1 MKVSKQARRDGKT
14 LFNACCVNGILDE
27 AKIRQAVTLVIA
39 QKPRGY
45 VNTLTHL
52 QRLVK
57 LDIDRRTARVENAV
71 ESTPAQRATIEAAL
85 AQKYGPGMNVTYSV
99 NPALLGG
106 VKVKA
111 GSDIYDGSVAGRLA
125 ALNDTL

>member
-27 AKIRQAVTLVIA
+27 ARLRQTVTLVIA

-45 VNTLTHL
+45 VSTLTHL

-57 LDIDRRTARVENAV
+57 LDIARRTARVENAV
-71 ESTPAQRATIEAAL
+71 ESTPVQRAAIEAAL
-85 AQKYGPGMNVTYSV
+85 TQKYGPGMNVIYSV

-125 ALNDTL
+125 ALNDNL

>member
-14 LFNACCVNGILDE
+14 LFNVCCVNGILDE
-27 AKIRQAVTLVIA
+27 AKIRQAVTLTIA

-45 VNTLTHL
+45 VSTLTHL

-57 LDIDRRTARVENAV
+57 LDIARRTARVENAV
-71 ESTPAQRATIEAAL
+71 ESTPVQRSAIEAAI

-106 VKVKA
+106 VKVRA

-125 ALNDTL
+125 ALNDNL

>member
-27 AKIRQAVTLVIA
+27 TKIRQAVTLVIA

-45 VNTLTHL
+45 VSTLTHL

-57 LDIDRRTARVENAV
+57 LDIDRRTRML
-71 ESTPAQRATIEAAL
+71 S
-85 AQKYGPGMNVTYSV
+85 G
-99 NPALLGG
+99 
-106 VKVKA
+106 
-111 GSDIYDGSVAGRLA
+111 
-125 ALNDTL
+125 

>member
-14 LFNACCVNGILDE
+14 LFNACCVNGVLDE
-27 AKIRQAVTLVIA
+27 AKVRQTVTAVIV

-45 VNTLTHL
+45 VGTLTHL

-57 LDIDRRTARVENAV
+57 LDLDRRTARVENAV
-71 ESTPAQRATIEAAL
+71 ESTPAQMDAIKAAL
-85 AQKYGPGMNVTYSV
+85 AQKYGPGMNVSFWV

-125 ALNDTL
+125 ALNDGL

>member
-14 LFNACCVNGILDE
+14 LFNVCCVNGILDE

-45 VNTLTHL
+45 VSTLTHL

-71 ESTPAQRATIEAAL
+71 ESTPAQRSAIEAAL

-106 VKVKA
+106 VKVRA

-125 ALNDTL
+125 TLNDNL

>member
-27 AKIRQAVTLVIA
+27 AKLRQTVTLVIA

-45 VNTLTHL
+45 VSTLTHL

-57 LDIDRRTARVENAV
+57 LDLDRRSARVENAV
-71 ESTPAQRATIEAAL
+71 ESTPAQMDAIKAAL
-85 AQKYGPGMNVTYSV
+85 AQKYGPGMNVTFSV

>member
-1 MKVSKQARRDGKT
+1 MKVSKQARRDAKT
-14 LFNACCVNGILDE
+14 LFNVCRVNGLLDE
-27 AKIRQAVTLVIA
+27 AKISQAVTLVIA

-45 VNTLTHL
+45 VSTLTHL

-57 LDIDRRTARVENAV
+57 LDFARRTARVENAV
-71 ESTPAQRATIEAAL
+71 ETTPAQMESIKATL
-85 AQKYGPGMNVTYSV
+85 AQKYGPGMNVNFV
-99 NPALLGG
+99 INPALLGG

>member
-14 LFNACCVNGILDE
+14 LFNACCVGGVLNED
-27 AKIRQAVTLVIA
+27 KVRQTMGAVIA

-45 VNTLTHL
+45 VGTLTHL

-57 LDIDRRTARVENAV
+57 LDLARRSARVENAI
-71 ESTPAQRATIEAAL
+71 ESSPAQMEAIKAAL
-85 AQKYGPGMNVTYSV
+85 TQKYGPCMNVTFWV
-99 NPALLGG
+99 NPALIAG
-106 VKVKA
+106 VKIKA

>member
-1 MKVSKQARRDGKT
+1 VKTSKQARRDGKS
-14 LFNACCVNGILDE
+14 LFNACCVNGLLDE
-27 AKIRQAVTLVIA
+27 AKVRQTVAAVIA

-45 VNTLTHL
+45 VGTLTHL

-57 LDIDRRTARVENAV
+57 LDLERRAARVENAV
-71 ESTPAQRATIEAAL
+71 ETTPAQMEAIKAAL
-85 AQKYGPGMNVTYSV
+85 AQKYGPGMNVTFRV
-99 NPALLGG
+99 NPALIGG

-125 ALNDTL
+125 ALKDTL

>member
-27 AKIRQAVTLVIA
+27 AKVRQTVTLVIA
-39 QKPRGY
+39 QKPRSY
-45 VNTLTHL
+45 VSTLTHL

-57 LDIDRRTARVENAV
+57 LDIARRTALVENAV
-71 ESTPAQRATIEAAL
+71 ESTPVQRAAIEASL

-125 ALNDTL
+125 ALNDNL

>member
-27 AKIRQAVTLVIA
+27 ARVRQTVTLVIA

-45 VNTLTHL
+45 VSTLTHL

-71 ESTPAQRATIEAAL
+71 ESTPVQRAAIEAAL
-85 AQKYGPGMNVTYSV
+85 TQKYGPGMNVIYSV

-125 ALNDTL
+125 ALNDNL

>member
-1 MKVSKQARRDGKT
+1 M
-14 LFNACCVNGILDE
+14 FNACCVNGILDE
-27 AKIRQAVTLVIA
+27 TKIRQAVTLVIA
-39 QKPRGY
+39 QKPRAY
-45 VNTLTHL
+45 VSTLTHL

-71 ESTPAQRATIEAAL
+71 ECTPLQRSAIEAAL

-125 ALNDTL
+125 ALNDNL

>member
-27 AKIRQAVTLVIA
+27 AKVRQTVTLVIA
-39 QKPRGY
+39 QKPRSY
-45 VNTLTHL
+45 VSTLTHL

-57 LDIDRRTARVENAV
+57 LDIARRTALVENAV
-71 ESTPAQRATIEAAL
+71 ESTPAQRAAVEAAL

-125 ALNDTL
+125 ALNDNL

>member
-14 LFNACCVNGILDE
+14 LFNACCVNGVLDE
-27 AKIRQAVTLVIA
+27 AKIRQVVTLVIA

-45 VNTLTHL
+45 MSTLTHL

-57 LDIDRRTARVENAV
+57 LDLDRRTARVENAV
-71 ESTPAQRATIEAAL
+71 ESTPAQRAAIEAAL

-125 ALNDTL
+125 ALNDNL

>member
-27 AKIRQAVTLVIA
+27 AKVRQTVTLVIA
-39 QKPRGY
+39 QKPRSY
-45 VNTLTHL
+45 VSTLTHL

-57 LDIDRRTARVENAV
+57 LDIDRRSARVENAV
-71 ESTPAQRATIEAAL
+71 ESTPAQRAAIETAL

-125 ALNDTL
+125 ALNDNL

>member
-27 AKIRQAVTLVIA
+27 AKVRQTVTLVIA
-39 QKPRGY
+39 QKPRSY
-45 VNTLTHL
+45 VSTLTHL

-57 LDIDRRTARVENAV
+57 LDIDRRSARVENAV
-71 ESTPAQRATIEAAL
+71 ESTPAQRAAIEAAL
-85 AQKYGPGMNVTYSV
+85 TQKYGPGMNVTYSV

-125 ALNDTL
+125 ALNDNL

>member
-14 LFNACCVNGILDE
+14 LFRACCVDGILNE
-27 AKIRQAVTLVIA
+27 EKIRAAVTLVIER
-39 QKPRGY
+39 KPRGY
-45 VNTLTHL
+45 VSTLTHL

-57 LDIDRRTARVENAV
+57 LDLDRRTARVENAV
-71 ESTPAQRATIEAAL
+71 ECTPAQMDAIRTSL
-85 AQKYGPGMNVTYSV
+85 SQKYGPGMNVTFWV

-106 VKVKA
+106 VKVQA

-125 ALNDTL
+125 ALNNTL

>member
-45 VNTLTHL
+45 VSTLTHL

-71 ESTPAQRATIEAAL
+71 ESTPAQRSAIEAAL

-106 VKVKA
+106 VKVRA

-125 ALNDTL
+125 ALNDNL

>member
-27 AKIRQAVTLVIA
+27 ARIRQAVTLVIT
-39 QKPRGY
+39 QKPRSY
-45 VNTLTHL
+45 VSTLTHL

-71 ESTPAQRATIEAAL
+71 ESTPVQRSAIEAAL
-85 AQKYGPGMNVTYSV
+85 AQKYGPGMNVTFSV

-106 VKVKA
+106 VKVRA

-125 ALNDTL
+125 ALNDNL

>member
-14 LFNACCVNGILDE
+14 LFNVCCVNGILDE

-45 VNTLTHL
+45 VSTLTHL

-57 LDIDRRTARVENAV
+57 LDLDRRTARVENAV
-71 ESTPAQRATIEAAL
+71 ESTPAQRAAIEAAL
-85 AQKYGPGMNVTYSV
+85 AQKYGPGMNVTFSV

>member
-14 LFNACCVNGILDE
+14 LFNACCVAGLLSED
-27 AKIRQAVTLVIA
+27 KVRQTVSLLIA

-45 VNTLTHL
+45 LGTLNHL

-57 LDIDRRTARVENAV
+57 LDLARRSARVETA
-71 ESTPAQRATIEAAL
+71 IEATAAQAEAIRASL
-85 AQKYGPGMNVTYSV
+85 AQKYGNGMNVTFSV
-99 NPALLGG
+99 NPALIAG
-106 VKVKA
+106 VKVRA

-125 ALNDTL
+125 ALNDNL

>member
-27 AKIRQAVTLVIA
+27 AKVRQTVTAVIA

-45 VNTLTHL
+45 VGTLTHL

-57 LDIDRRTARVENAV
+57 LDLDRRTARVENAV
-71 ESTPAQRATIEAAL
+71 ESTPAQMDAIKAAL
-85 AQKYGPGMNVTYSV
+85 AQKYGPGMNVTFWV

-125 ALNDTL
+125 ALADSV

>member
-14 LFNACCVNGILDE
+14 LFNACCVNGLLDE
-27 AKIRQAVTLVIA
+27 AKVRQTVTLVIA

-57 LDIDRRTARVENAV
+57 LDTARRTARVENAV
-71 ESTPAQRATIEAAL
+71 ESTPDQMDAIKAAL
-85 AQKYGPGMNVTYSV
+85 AQKYGPGLNVTFSV

-125 ALNDTL
+125 ALNDNL

>member
-1 MKVSKQARRDGKT
+1 MKVSKQARRDAKT
-14 LFNACCVNGILDE
+14 LFNVCRVNGLLDE
-27 AKIRQAVTLVIA
+27 AKISQAVTLVIA

-45 VNTLTHL
+45 VSTLTHL

-57 LDIDRRTARVENAV
+57 LDIDRRTVRVENAV
-71 ESTPAQRATIEAAL
+71 ETTPAQMESIKATL
-85 AQKYGPGMNVTYSV
+85 AQKYGPGMNVNFV
-99 NPALLGG
+99 INPALLGG

>member
-27 AKIRQAVTLVIA
+27 TRVRQAVTVVIA

-45 VNTLTHL
+45 VSTLTHL

-57 LDIDRRTARVENAV
+57 LDLERRTARVENAV
-71 ESTPAQRATIEAAL
+71 ESTPAQMESIKASL
-85 AQKYGPGMNVTYSV
+85 AQKYGPGMNVTFWV

-125 ALNDTL
+125 ALNDNL

>member
-1 MKVSKQARRDGKT
+1 MKASKQARRDGKV
-14 LFNACCVNGILDE
+14 LFNACCINGVLDE
-27 AKIRQAVTLVIA
+27 AKVRQVVAALIA

-45 VNTLTHL
+45 IATLEHL

-57 LDIDRRTARVENAV
+57 LDLDRRSARVENAV
-71 ESTPAQRATIEAAL
+71 ESTPAQMESIKAAL
-85 AQKYGPGMNVTYSV
+85 AQKYGPGMNVTFWV

-106 VKVKA
+106 VKIKA

>member
-14 LFNACCVNGILDE
+14 LFNACCVNGVLDE

-39 QKPRGY
+39 QKPRGF
-45 VNTLTHL
+45 VSTLTHL

-57 LDIDRRTARVENAV
+57 LDLDRRTARVENAV
-71 ESTPAQRATIEAAL
+71 ESTPAQRAAIEAAL

-125 ALNDTL
+125 ALNDNL

>member
-27 AKIRQAVTLVIA
+27 AKIRQTVTLVIA

-71 ESTPAQRATIEAAL
+71 ESTPAQRAAIEAAL
-85 AQKYGPGMNVTYSV
+85 AQKYGPGMNVTFSV